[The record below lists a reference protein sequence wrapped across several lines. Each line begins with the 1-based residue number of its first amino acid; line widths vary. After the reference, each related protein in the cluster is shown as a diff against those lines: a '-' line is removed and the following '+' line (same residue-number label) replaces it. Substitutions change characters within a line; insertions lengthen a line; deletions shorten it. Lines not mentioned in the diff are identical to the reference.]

1 MKKFLAAVLF
11 LTVMLQIPAFA
22 ASAPK
27 IGVVNRA
34 EVLKKSEP
42 GAAAL
47 AKLKAQSETMRAD
60 LERQKK
66 DLDKMRE
73 DLQKQGMVLSMEAK
87 QEKDI
92 QFKRKVRD
100 FQDTQSAYEQ
110 KMKTA
115 EAQALEPVWKMLTEI
130 IQTYAKKNEYT
141 TILEKNDLVILYV
154 DPAVDLNAAIT
165 QELNSAWKAKGGK

>member
-1 MKKFLAAVLF
+1 MKKFLAALLF
-11 LTVMLQIPAFA
+11 LTFLFQIPAYA
-22 ASAPK
+22 AGPVK

-110 KMKTA
+110 KMKAA
-115 EAQALEPVWKMLTEI
+115 ETQALEPVWKTLTEI
-130 IQTYAKKNEYT
+130 IGTYAKKNEYT
-141 TILEKNDLVILYV
+141 LIMEKNELVILYA
-154 DPAVDLNAAIT
+154 DQAADLNAAII
-165 QELNSAWKAKGGK
+165 QELNAAWKAKGGK